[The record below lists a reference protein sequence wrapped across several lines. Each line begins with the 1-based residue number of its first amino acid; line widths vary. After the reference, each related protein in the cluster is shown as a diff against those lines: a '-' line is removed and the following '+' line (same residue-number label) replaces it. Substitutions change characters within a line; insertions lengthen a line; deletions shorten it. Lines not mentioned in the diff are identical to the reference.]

1 LGGSCPCSG
10 VEVGAEVVTG
20 GWVEITGVD
29 TLVVVPFDARPAVTA
44 FVHGLRRLWPSALI
58 GIDDGREPMTIDLG
72 DAAGY
77 PARGEL
83 TFARDAAMDEH
94 WEEHGYLPMPDG
106 SGPVTLIYEIHHGLV
121 VEVDVAGEG
130 RLNDGPLSGWTG
142 VELALPE
149 ATALTLVT
157 HAAPAEDAFCAAILA
172 LLREALGY
180 QRASD

>member
-1 LGGSCPCSG
+1 M
-10 VEVGAEVVTG
+10 
-20 GWVEITGVD
+20 EITGVD
-29 TLVVVPFDARPAVTA
+29 TVVVVPFDARPAVTA
-44 FVHGLRRLWPSALI
+44 FVHGMRRLWPSARI
-58 GIDDGREPMTIDLG
+58 GIDDGREPMVIDLEE
-72 DAAGY
+72 AAGY

-83 TFARDAAMDEH
+83 MFARDPAMDEH

-106 SGPVTLIYEIHHGLV
+106 SGPVTLIYEIHHDLV

-130 RLNDGPLSGWTG
+130 RLDDGPLSGWTG

-157 HAAPAEDAFCAAILA
+157 HAAPAEDAFGAAILA